1 MASSLC
7 LILLLGATASL
18 DGPLSARV
26 WQGSVHGF
34 PTLKE
39 VDSFFA
45 AAVDYAPDA
54 VGLPREIG
62 RSVEDRP
69 IVAVCVGLS
78 CVGGAVTRGDAPAA
92 ALLTALTHPREPLA
106 LLAVMRFAAA
116 LLEGRRARPDGTEAG
131 IVASRQ
137 VWIVAAAN
145 PDGYAYN
152 LAILRAN
159 ARPNVDDLVRKN
171 RRRAPGSTC
180 SAASA
185 GVDLNRN
192 FPVCFAVDDVGSQLK
207 PCEEDFRGA
216 GKPLSEPEAQA
227 LAALVGDPALH
238 FGTALNYHSFGKY
251 INLPYMCRS
260 KGTPPA
266 KDYAAFK
273 FFAHEASLENGYAWG
288 HPWES
293 GFLYTVNGD
302 VSDWM
307 YDSHGILAMSPEMG
321 PGELFL
327 FIFFPGDVLCD
338 PAHHLTC
345 SPSSLLIVKMTA
357 SADPVATDLDG
368 FIPAESATV
377 AATGNAKILLRRA
390 VVEETLAIS
399 MLAAQMAGAHLV
411 PTVTVSA
418 TLVAGG
424 GDGVELCATVSA
436 LTSLLWSVRF
446 AALVLSRVFCASFV
460 FLNAFFFARF
470 LHFFKVWIANV
481 GSAPSSATTHLVATL
496 RATDATDATTSALLG
511 VIDAR
516 STESRSAVLT
526 ARVPP
531 LAAGAVGIE
540 VCDFFN

>member
-1 MASSLC
+1 MQVMRSVA
-7 LILLLGATASL
+7 ILLGLAAVSADGL
-18 DGPLSARV
+18 GPLSARV
-26 WQGSVHGF
+26 WQGSVRGF
-34 PTLKE
+34 PTLSE

-45 AAVDYAPDA
+45 AALAYAPDA
-54 VGLPREIG
+54 VGLPRELG

-69 IVAVCVGLS
+69 IVAVCFGLS
-78 CVGGAVTRGDAPAA
+78 CVGGAAARGDAPPA

-106 LLAVMRFAAA
+106 LIAVMRFAAA

-152 LAILRAN
+152 LEILRAS
-159 ARPNVDDLVRKN
+159 ARPNVDNLVRKN
-171 RRRAPGSTC
+171 RRRSPGNTC
-180 SAASA
+180 SAAST

-192 FPVCFAVDDVGSQLK
+192 FPVCFAVDNVGSQLK

-227 LAALVGDPALH
+227 LVALVADPALH

-273 FFAHEASLENGYAWG
+273 FFAHEATRENGYTWG

-307 YDSHGILAMSPEMG
+307 YDAHGVLAMSPEMG
-321 PGELFL
+321 P
-327 FIFFPGDVLCD
+327 
-338 PAHHLTC
+338 
-345 SPSSLLIVKMTA
+345 
-357 SADPVATDLDG
+357 ADPVATDLDG
-368 FIPAESATV
+368 FIPAEDAMGV
-377 AATGNAKILLRRA
+377 ATGRATGTAGASGDAQVSLRK
-390 VVEETLAIS
+390 VIVEETLAIS

-411 PTVTVSA
+411 PSVSVTA

-424 GDGVELCATVSA
+424 GGEVELRATVS
-436 LTSLLWSVRF
+436 F
-446 AALVLSRVFCASFV
+446 SFIY
-460 FLNAFFFARF
+460 RYIS
-470 LHFFKVWIANV
+470 H
-481 GSAPSSATTHLVATL
+481 
-496 RATDATDATTSALLG
+496 
-511 VIDAR
+511 
-516 STESRSAVLT
+516 ES
-526 ARVPP
+526 
-531 LAAGAVGIE
+531 
-540 VCDFFN
+540 C